1 MATMN
6 ASEIDGRSR
15 PARHIPHP
23 IGLVASVPALAG
35 VTRVAWG
42 RGLSR
47 RGLAITL
54 VMALLCGIGLTAG
67 VIRFITGRAVSTR
80 RDALAPRCRPST
92 LAGSLASDDQSSPVR
107 TAPDRRSSAREA
119 RSLRGPP
126 LDRLPPFVGGPTQT
140 SPQRSEGA
148 PGGSTNHSGA
158 ARKPAQCQQLARRPY
173 RSTVTDAGAY
183 GGHRRPDERLHRC
196 QHAAPRVSTCP
207 HGQRVR
213 PGRSG
218 AGSAGMVWG
227 DRD

>member
-80 RDALAPRCRPST
+80 RDALARGGGDPP
-92 LAGSLASDDQSSPVR
+92 SPVR
-107 TAPDRRSSAREA
+107 SRRMTNRARFAPHLIADLPLARLDRFEDRRWTGSHRSSANQRRRAPNGPRE
-119 RSLRGPP
+119 
-126 LDRLPPFVGGPTQT
+126 
-140 SPQRSEGA
+140 PQV
-148 PGGSTNHSGA
+148 
-158 ARKPAQCQQLARRPY
+158 ARR
-173 RSTVTDAGAY
+173 TIVE
-183 GGHRRPDERLHRC
+183 RPANRPS
-196 QHAAPRVSTCP
+196 ASNWPVGP
-207 HGQRVR
+207 IVR
-213 PGRSG
+213 P
-218 AGSAGMVWG
+218 
-227 DRD
+227 